1 MIILE
6 KIKYEG
12 KLYFVSEKNIK
23 DNILF
28 PRIPDNYLIQN
39 GYEDNIHKR
48 VCFCKTIEKCL
59 MALSKNC
66 KDLVFY
72 VYEVDD
78 TTKYQIYKPDISE
91 VPDSIITEELW
102 ILSPVKLKLIGKI
115 KCIDSVENDGYI
127 FKYGNKTA
135 KLYDWRYEIY

>member
-1 MIILE
+1 MERINYNE
-6 KIKYEG
+6 KLFFISTYDI
-12 KLYFVSEKNIK
+12 N

-28 PRIPDNYLIQN
+28 PRIPDNYFTQN

-66 KDLVFY
+66 ENLVFN

-78 TTKYQIYKPDISE
+78 ITKYQVYKLDVCE

-102 ILSPVKLKLIGKI
+102 ILEPVKLKFIYKI
-115 KCIDSVENDGYI
+115 KCTNSDDNNGYI
-127 FKYGNKTA
+127 FKYGDKIA
-135 KLYDWRYEIY
+135 KLYDWKYEII